1 MKSNTKNLID
11 KFLRNELTHHEAEE
25 LKKWKDHPANKAF
38 LKQEIQMYHLI
49 NAYCESFDAEKA
61 YNNHMIRMGE
71 PPRKKITFYRRP
83 WFQYMSAAM
92 IVGILLAGYFFKE
105 NIFKPSPNQTPIIV
119 NNQIEPGIDKATLT
133 LEDGTQVSLEKG
145 TTYQTPNANSNGEEI
160 VYKPTT
166 SSQQPIAN
174 ILTIPRGG
182 QFQLTLSDGT
192 KVWLNSET
200 ELKYP
205 VSFIDGVSRQVE
217 LVYGEAY
224 FEVSHSTAHK
234 GSDFRV
240 FHSQQEVQVLGTAFN
255 IKAYKDEMNIYTTL
269 AKGKVAVN
277 YGGKTKFLTPG
288 ERSILDSNKN
298 MLTVDKVDVKSQIAW
313 REGVFDFEGMQL
325 KEIMKVLSRWYD
337 FDVVFENKSLET
349 VKFKGIL
356 NKSQSIEEILSAIRS
371 ISLNNYEINNKT
383 IILK

>member
-25 LKKWKDHPANKAF
+25 LKKWMDHPTNKAF

-61 YNNHMIRMGE
+61 YNNHMIRIGE
-71 PPRKKITFYRRP
+71 PPRKKTIFYRRP

-105 NIFKPSPNQTPIIV
+105 NIFNASQNQTPIIV

-133 LEDGTQVSLEKG
+133 LEDGTQVSLGKG

-166 SSQQPIAN
+166 NSQQPIAN

-205 VSFIDGVSRQVE
+205 VSFIDGVSRQIE

-240 FHSQQEVQVLGTAFN
+240 SHSQQEVQVLGTAFN